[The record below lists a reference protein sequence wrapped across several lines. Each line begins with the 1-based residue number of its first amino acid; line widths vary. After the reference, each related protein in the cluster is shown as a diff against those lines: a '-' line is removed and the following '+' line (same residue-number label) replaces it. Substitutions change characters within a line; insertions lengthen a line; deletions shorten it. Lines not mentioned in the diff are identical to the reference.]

1 MLTQRA
7 FITPMRPVVLRKG
20 EKAKERRVG
29 ACVLLIIEQIPKTAP
44 RKAPAAGPR
53 TMDPMITG
61 MWTVVA
67 LMIGSWIM
75 PSGVFASRITIAAIK
90 ARVTM

>member
-1 MLTQRA
+1 M
-7 FITPMRPVVLRKG
+7 TPTRPVVLRNG
-20 EKAKERRVG
+20 ENAKDRRVG
-29 ACVLLIIEQIPKTAP
+29 ACVLLIIEQMPNTAP
-44 RKAPAAGPR
+44 RNAPAAGPR
-53 TMDPMITG
+53 TMDPIITG

-67 LMIGSWIM
+67 LIMGSWIM

>member
-1 MLTQRA
+1 
-7 FITPMRPVVLRKG
+7 
-20 EKAKERRVG
+20 
-29 ACVLLIIEQIPKTAP
+29 
-44 RKAPAAGPR
+44 
-53 TMDPMITG
+53 MDPIITG

-67 LMIGSWIM
+67 LMMGSWIM